1 MKILLT
7 YDISDSKKRN
17 KVANLLEAYGVRVN
31 YSVFELDITKRS
43 LDGLLAE
50 IEKLSSKED
59 SIRVYRFIKETIE
72 HSYELKKRAQPF
84 VKGSGY
90 VE

>member
-17 KVANLLEAYGVRVN
+17 KIANLLEAYGVRVN
-31 YSVFELDITKRS
+31 YSVFELDIAKRS
-43 LDGLLAE
+43 LDGLLSKV
-50 IEKLSSKED
+50 EKLSSKED
-59 SIRVYRFIKETIE
+59 SIRVYRFSKETIE
-72 HSYELKKRAQPF
+72 YSYELKKRAQPF
-84 VKGSGY
+84 VKESGY